1 MPKAKSPDAAESKKN
16 APPVKSASKPA
27 RVPKQ
32 QTEQNGAGPRS
43 APARPAMAQALPV
56 ESVGSFG
63 PSEDEIRQ
71 RAYELYEQEGYQEG
85 RHEDHWHRAVTE
97 LQEKHRKSGRR

>member
-1 MPKAKSPDAAESKKN
+1 MPKAKSPDSTESKKK
-16 APPVKSASKPA
+16 APPVKSAGGPA

-32 QTEQNGAGPRS
+32 PQQNGAGPRAAS
-43 APARPAMAQALPV
+43 LLPAMAGALPV

-85 RHEDHWHRAVTE
+85 RHEEHWRRAAAE
-97 LQEKHRKSGRR
+97 LHEKRKTKSRR